1 MITFNF
7 TKKAIQELP
16 TPQKGKQVEYADTSI
31 SGLRLRVGASG
42 IKSFCVV
49 RHRGAKYY
57 RVTLGR
63 FPEMTIE
70 IARTKALEMLGEV
83 AATGRN
89 PNDSRR
95 EDERR
100 AVTLGDAFRE
110 YKKSRGDRLKAATA
124 KQYEGILNN
133 FSGDWINTPLASIDR
148 ERVEARHKAI
158 TDGGVWF
165 GDKPQR
171 SGVATGSKAQA
182 DLWARV
188 LRAVYRFAHDNY
200 RDASGN
206 RLLPDPPTMVL
217 STKRQWHGTTRKTS
231 RIRNNELARWLAA
244 VEAVR
249 QRAIETRHDFAV
261 SVCDA
266 LDVALFTGLRRGE
279 IFGLEWSRL
288 NLSGRYFW
296 ISETKNGEPLELPV
310 TGTLHKIFQRR
321 QDMRSDGDLYVFPGA
336 KPGGKIYDPRDI
348 IDKISS
354 ETTQGGTL
362 PPIRFTCHDAR
373 RTFGSVAEL
382 TGVGSYILK
391 RLLNHKTFRS
401 ADVTQG
407 YLHFTADE
415 LMEPAQ
421 RVERT
426 ILEHAGL
433 VENTGRLDAQLLAL
447 MGTMSDDD
455 KRRMLFAL
463 LNPPEEN
470 VG

>member
-16 TPQKGKQVEYADTSI
+16 TPQKGKQVEYADTGI

-100 AVTLGDAFRE
+100 AVTLAAAFRE

-148 ERVEARHKAI
+148 ERVETRHKAI

-336 KPGGKIYDPRDI
+336 KPGKKIYDPRDI

-354 ETTQGGTL
+354 ETTQGGTQ

-421 RVERT
+421 KVERA

-463 LNPPEEN
+463 LNPPEQLAQ
-470 VG
+470 

>member
-1 MITFNF
+1 MLTFKF
-7 TKKAIQELP
+7 TKSAIQDLP
-16 TPQKGKQVEYADTSI
+16 IPEGGGRVEYADSI
-31 SGLRLRVGASG
+31 VTGLRIRITSNGS
-42 IKSFCVV
+42 KSFCVV
-49 RHRGAKYY
+49 RKRGGKFF
-57 RVTLGR
+57 RVTLGK
-63 FPEMTIE
+63 FPDLTIDQ
-70 IARTKALEMLGEV
+70 AREQAAITLGEV
-83 AATGRN
+83 AVTRRN

-100 AVTLGDAFRE
+100 AVTLGDAFKE
-110 YKKSRGDRLKAATA
+110 YKKSRGDRLKEKTA

-148 ERVEARHKAI
+148 ERVETRHKAI

-244 VEAVR
+244 VDAVR
-249 QRAIETRHDFAV
+249 QRGIETRHDFAV

-348 IDKISS
+348 IDKISN

-362 PPIRFTCHDAR
+362 QPIRFTCHDAR

-421 RVERT
+421 KVERT

-433 VENTGRLDAQLLAL
+433 VEKAGRLDAQLLAL

-463 LNPPEEN
+463 LNPSEQAAQ
-470 VG
+470 

>member
-1 MITFNF
+1 M
-7 TKKAIQELP
+7 AIQP
-16 TPQKGKQVEYADTSI
+16 SAIKRVEYADSVLP
-31 SGLRLRVGASG
+31 GLRLRVTPAG
-42 IKSFCVV
+42 IKSFCVA
-49 RHRGAKYY
+49 RYRNGKFF
-57 RVTLGR
+57 RVTLGK
-63 FPEMTIE
+63 FPDLTVDQ
-70 IARTKALEMLGEV
+70 AREQAAITLGEV
-83 AATGRN
+83 AVTRRN

-95 EDERR
+95 EDEKR
-100 AVTLGDAFRE
+100 AITLAAAFQE

-124 KQYEGILNN
+124 KQYEGILGN
-133 FSGDWINTPLASIDR
+133 FSGDWLNLPLASIDR
-148 ERVEARHKAI
+148 ERVETRHKAI

-206 RLLPDPPTMVL
+206 RLLPDPPTAVL
-217 STKRQWHGTTRKTS
+217 STKRQWHGTTRKTT
-231 RIRNNELARWLAA
+231 RIRNNELSRWLGA
-244 VEAVR
+244 VDAVR
-249 QRAIETRHDFAV
+249 QHAIDTRHDFAV

-279 IFGLEWSRL
+279 IFGLEWARL
-288 NLSGRYFW
+288 NMSGRYFW

-310 TGTLHKIFQRR
+310 TSTLHKIFQRR
-321 QDMRSDGDLYVFPGA
+321 QEMRSSGDLYVFPGA
-336 KPGGKIYDPRDI
+336 KPGGKIYEPRDI
-348 IDKISS
+348 IDKISE
-354 ETTQGGTL
+354 ETTQGGTM

-382 TGVGSYILK
+382 AGVGSYILK

-407 YLHFTADE
+407 YLHFSADE
-415 LMEPAQ
+415 LLEPAQ
-421 RVERT
+421 KVERAM
-426 ILEHAGL
+426 LEHAGL
-433 VENTGRLDAQLLAL
+433 VEKKGQLDAQLVAL
-447 MGTMSDDD
+447 MGTMSDSD

-463 LNPPEEN
+463 LNPPEEKA
-470 VG
+470 G

>member
-1 MITFNF
+1 MIAFNF

-16 TPQKGKQVEYADTSI
+16 IPQKGKQVEYADTGV
-31 SGLRLRVGASG
+31 SGLRVRVGASG

-148 ERVEARHKAI
+148 DRVETRHKAI

-421 RVERT
+421 KVERA

-433 VENTGRLDAQLLAL
+433 AENTGRLDAQLLAL
-447 MGTMSDDD
+447 MGTMSDND

-463 LNPPEEN
+463 LNPPEEKA
-470 VG
+470 G